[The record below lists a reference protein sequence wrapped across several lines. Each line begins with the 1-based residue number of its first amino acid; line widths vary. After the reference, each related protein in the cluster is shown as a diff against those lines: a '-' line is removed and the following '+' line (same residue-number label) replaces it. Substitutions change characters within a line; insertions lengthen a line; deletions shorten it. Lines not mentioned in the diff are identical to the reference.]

1 MSNNILGNIGK
12 GAMITGG
19 VIAGIGLLP
28 ITLGFGSTGIVAGS
42 VAAGVQSM
50 IGNVAA
56 GSVFAGL
63 TSLGMTGTFTT
74 MTGVGTA
81 IGAGGLLATIKSKFS
96 GSNN

>member
-1 MSNNILGNIGK
+1 MSSNILSNIGK

-19 VIAGIGLLP
+19 VIAGIGLVP
-28 ITLGFGSTGIVAGS
+28 IALGFGSTGIVAGS

-56 GSVFAGL
+56 GSAFAGL

-74 MTGVGTA
+74 MTGVGAA
-81 IGAGGLLATIKSKFS
+81 IGGGGLLATLKNKFS
-96 GSNN
+96 GR